1 MQNLAEFMV
10 IGITGTIGAGKD
22 TLMELL
28 KNEYGFKH
36 YSVRQY
42 LIELLEES
50 GTEVNRLSM
59 TNLANDLREEHGP
72 AYIIEQLF
80 NKAKKEDGNAVIES
94 IRTPGEVEFLKEA
107 SDFYLFAVDA
117 DPNLRYERVQ
127 ERKSV
132 TDRVDFNTFMAEEQR
147 EMSNEEPHMQNIA
160 ACVRVA
166 DYRFRNNASIE
177 MLYKRV
183 RKTMEQIGIKVVS

>member
-1 MQNLAEFMV
+1 MI
-10 IGITGTIGAGKD
+10 IGITGTIGSGKD

-42 LIELLEES
+42 LTEKLNEEGLEL
-50 GTEVNRLSM
+50 NRTAM
-59 TNLANDLREEHGP
+59 TNLANSLREENHQ
-72 AYIIEQLF
+72 AFIIEQLF
-80 NKAKKEDGNAVIES
+80 LKAKAEGGNAVIES
-94 IRTPGEVEFLKEA
+94 IRTPGEVVFLKEH

-127 ERKSV
+127 KRKTA

-147 EMSNEEPHMQNIA
+147 EMSNDEPHMQNIA
-160 ACVRVA
+160 ACVRLA
-166 DYRFRNNASIE
+166 GNRFRNNSSID
-177 MLYKRV
+177 MFCKKV
-183 RKTMEQIGIKVVS
+183 RKALEKKLKISAQKVN

>member
-1 MQNLAEFMV
+1 MI
-10 IGITGTIGAGKD
+10 IGITGTIGSGKD

-42 LIELLEES
+42 LTEKLEEEGIEL
-50 GTEVNRLSM
+50 NRTAM
-59 TNLANDLREEHGP
+59 TNLANSLREDNHP

-80 NKAKKEDGNAVIES
+80 LKAKSEGGNAVIES
-94 IRTPGEVEFLKEA
+94 IRTPGEVEFLKEH
-107 SDFYLFAVDA
+107 SDFHLFAVDA

-147 EMSNEEPHMQNIA
+147 EMSNDEPHMQNIA
-160 ACVRVA
+160 ACVRLA
-166 DYRFRNNASIE
+166 SKKFRNNATID
-177 MLYKRV
+177 MFYKRV
-183 RKTMEQIGIKVVS
+183 RKVLDNQMNMTAQKIK

>member
-1 MQNLAEFMV
+1 MI
-10 IGITGTIGAGKD
+10 IGITGTIGSGKD

-36 YSVRQY
+36 FSVRQY
-42 LIELLEES
+42 LTEKLTEQGLEI
-50 GTEVNRLSM
+50 NRTNM
-59 TNLANDLREEHGP
+59 TNLANSLREENHP

-80 NKAKKEDGNAVIES
+80 LQAKKEGGNAVIES
-94 IRTPGEVEFLKEA
+94 IRTPGEVDFLKEA
-107 SDFYLFAVDA
+107 TDFHLFAVDA

-127 ERKSV
+127 DRKSA

-147 EMSNEEPHMQNIA
+147 EMSNSEPHMQNIA

-166 DYRFRNNASIE
+166 DYKFKNNASID
-177 MLYKRV
+177 MFYKKL
-183 RKTMEQIGIKVVS
+183 RKTLEQKLEMKSTSQV

>member
-1 MQNLAEFMV
+1 MI
-10 IGITGTIGAGKD
+10 IGITGTIGSGKD

-42 LIELLEES
+42 LTERLEED
-50 GTEVNRLSM
+50 GIEVNRTAM
-59 TNLANDLREEHGP
+59 TILANTLREENHP

-80 NKAKKEDGNAVIES
+80 LKAKESGGNAVIES
-94 IRTPGEVEFLKEA
+94 IRTPGEVEFLKEH
-107 SDFYLFAVDA
+107 SDFHLFAVDA

-127 ERKSV
+127 ERRSA

-147 EMSNEEPHMQNIA
+147 EMSNAEPHMQNIA
-160 ACVRVA
+160 ACVRLA
-166 DYRFRNNASIE
+166 EERFRNNASID
-177 MLYKRV
+177 MFYKKV
-183 RKTMEQIGIKVVS
+183 RKALEQRLNIPAKS